1 MWAMQRRLE
10 HSQFQSTHPVRG
22 ATARRLVVS
31 PVSLFQ
37 STHPVRGA
45 TTCAVSPTNN
55 PIFQSTHPVRGATD
69 LNFGRV
75 GAERISIHAP
85 REGCDA
91 EPLRSSAYLALFQS
105 THPVRGATIIAAT
118 IIPSARFQSTHP
130 VRGATRPWPRPPRTR
145 PISIHAPREGCD
157 SSRRRPSTSRSRF
170 QSTHPVRGAT
180 NSRRGRR
187 NAREFQSTHPV
198 RGATPYLRR
207 PDRMGQISIHAP
219 REGCDYEPT
228 CTLLPASSFQ
238 STHPV
243 RGATIGERHGRRHPV
258 ISIHAPREG
267 CDFAA
272 AVEFESADISIHAP
286 REGCDGR

>member
-1 MWAMQRRLE
+1 M
-10 HSQFQSTHPVRG
+10 G
-22 ATARRLVVS
+22 DAT
-31 PVSLFQ
+31 P
-37 STHPVRGA
+37 
-45 TTCAVSPTNN
+45 
-55 PIFQSTHPVRGATD
+55 
-69 LNFGRV
+69 V
-75 GAERISIHAP
+75 GAFAISIHAP
-85 REGCDA
+85 REGCDG
-91 EPLRSSAYLALFQS
+91 EALGGLS
-105 THPVRGATIIAAT
+105 GL
-118 IIPSARFQSTHP
+118 
-130 VRGATRPWPRPPRTR
+130 